1 MFFAITNVH
10 LTWNR
15 QIYIQ
20 VDRVAMDSPLD
31 PSLDNIFMIELESSL
46 IPNLSKIKLCRLYV
60 DDTICFIKIGSIEC
74 IILVLHSFH
83 RNIQVTYEVESNVEL
98 PYLDLLLMQNDEDII
113 ATVYQKESNSDVY
126 LHCDSHMPVLWK
138 RRTLKTLVKRSY
150 SVQSPDY

>member
-1 MFFAITNVH
+1 
-10 LTWNR
+10 
-15 QIYIQ
+15 
-20 VDRVAMDSPLD
+20 
-31 PSLDNIFMIELESSL
+31 MIELESSL

-138 RRTLKTLVKRSY
+138 RRTLKTLVK
-150 SVQSPDY
+150 